1 MKQAHAKKPLRW
13 SEVDDL
19 VLATI
24 KQRAATP
31 AGRAFVSSNES
42 GQRAVARGA
51 LDPKFRYRLCG
62 RTGIK
67 SFKAED
73 LGHSRSRAANEHS
86 AYQYFTGLQQEL
98 EDVGLLGESS
108 DGSSTIIDV
117 RRILNMD
124 EIPQTKNA
132 RADAGNATERVA
144 GGDHQ
149 ERVYQAAG
157 EDREC
162 NTIDACWDLGGFTYG
177 VHIIFGRSTLDT
189 NVIDADTLTSEFAYD
204 NTIDERIGMSWT
216 CDVSTPE
223 CGIQTTASLAR
234 RINSLK
240 QQVLRRNKGFHNRGE
255 REIKFP
261 IIILADNHSS
271 RYGHEVHKELFI
283 VLDEKDVIIEKG
295 NTTGMCISLAFS
307 SCRHTCGLK

>member
-31 AGRAFVSSNES
+31 AGRAFVSSNDS

-51 LDPKFRYRLCG
+51 LDSKFRYRLCG

-98 EDVGLLGESS
+98 EDVGLLRESS

-132 RADAGNATERVA
+132 RADAGNAAERVA

-162 NTIDACWDLGGFTYG
+162 NTIDACWDLGGFMYG
-177 VHIIFGRSTLDT
+177 PHIIFGRSTLDT
-189 NVIDADTLTSEFAYD
+189 NVIDADTLTSEYVYD

-216 CDVSTPE
+216 CDVSTTE

-234 RINSLK
+234 LIN
-240 QQVLRRNKGFHNRGE
+240 
-255 REIKFP
+255 
-261 IIILADNHSS
+261 
-271 RYGHEVHKELFI
+271 
-283 VLDEKDVIIEKG
+283 
-295 NTTGMCISLAFS
+295 
-307 SCRHTCGLK
+307 